1 MTREEAIRSHIPYF
15 DEMGP
20 LKEEIL
26 QTVGLEH
33 AVRGESIH
41 RAGETC
47 KGTIVIVTGLVRAYS
62 DLAERK
68 ELTLY
73 RLSSYDMCLFSAS
86 CTFRQPGVQISLEA
100 DEDTDYLVIPTP
112 LFMKMQ
118 NAVPSFAKLVS
129 DIMQERFADIFTLLG
144 DILTKKLPTRLASL
158 LLEEATRCT
167 GDEIAITQ
175 DRLASH
181 LGSARE
187 VVTRT
192 LKYLQDEG
200 LITIGRGQIII
211 RNRAGLEKLASSKD
225 AV

>member
-1 MTREEAIRSHIPYF
+1 MSP
-15 DEMGP
+15 
-20 LKEEIL
+20 
-26 QTVGLEH
+26 
-33 AVRGESIH
+33 
-41 RAGETC
+41 
-47 KGTIVIVTGLVRAYS
+47 
-62 DLAERK
+62 ERK
-68 ELTLY
+68 GMPCRNSHTQTCSMFHGLM
-73 RLSSYDMCLFSAS
+73 R

-118 NAVPSFAKLVS
+118 NEVPSFAKLVS

-211 RNRAGLEKLASSKD
+211 RNRAGLEKLA
-225 AV
+225 AAEQL